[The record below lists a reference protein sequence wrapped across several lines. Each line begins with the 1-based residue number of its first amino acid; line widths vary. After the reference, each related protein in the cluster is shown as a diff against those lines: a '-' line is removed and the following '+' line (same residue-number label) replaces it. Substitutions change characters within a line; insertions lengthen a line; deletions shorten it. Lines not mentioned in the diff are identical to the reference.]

1 MPSLNTSELHRMS
14 NTARTTLITSVFLV
28 AGNGL
33 GAQPARASKA
43 GQVQVTIAHSLLP
56 IQRQA
61 AQVEFRF
68 VDGTA
73 NGAYPVDTISSNY
86 RLSQRAFAQ
95 AITLGVQYAVTDHVR
110 TSFSVRPYLNSFLSN
125 RAKNGKVYGVQFDL
139 GADYMLR
146 LSDGV
151 GLAVGSAVSRVIG
164 GYGITSGG
172 PRNKDYLMVDQTKL
186 YDLDIGFH
194 VVDQAWAVAP
204 RIGLHVRAKHNI
216 VLFANTGFQLAF
228 ARNSRINIAGAAKDG
243 DVKWTGRKFSDPDLV
258 LRVDDQRVEN
268 GMSNQLPYRFSGM
281 QLDLGA
287 AFTLKSKK
295 DRSGHAARAK

>member
-1 MPSLNTSELHRMS
+1 MS
-14 NTARTTLITSVFLV
+14 NPARNTLITSVLLV
-28 AGNGL
+28 AGARL
-33 GAQPARASKA
+33 EAQPAREPKA
-43 GQVQVTIAHSLLP
+43 GQVQITVAHSLLP
-56 IQRQA
+56 IQREA
-61 AQVEFRF
+61 AQVVFRY
-68 VDGTA
+68 VDGMA

-125 RAKNGKVYGVQFDL
+125 RAKNGQVYGVQFDV

-146 LSDGV
+146 FSDGV

-186 YDLDIGFH
+186 YDQDIGFH

-204 RIGLHVRAKHNI
+204 RIGLHVRAKHNS
-216 VLFANTGFQLAF
+216 VLFANTGVQLAF
-228 ARNSRINIAGAAKDG
+228 ARTSRINIAGTVKEG
-243 DVKWTGRKFSDPDLV
+243 DEKWTSRTFSDPDLL
-258 LRVDDQRVEN
+258 LRVDDQRVED

-287 AFTLKSKK
+287 AFTFRSKK
-295 DRSGHAARAK
+295 DRSGNAAQAK